1 MKNLLQGFLFEKSK
15 DRQPKISYYE
25 ADKMSVSLN
34 WFRCAQKRFQ
44 SSAWHVRES
53 SVFETEQM
61 RPHPVPWPI
70 SSVSG

>member
-1 MKNLLQGFLFEKSK
+1 
-15 DRQPKISYYE
+15 
-25 ADKMSVSLN
+25 MSASLN
-34 WFRCAQKRFQ
+34 WFRCAQKGFQ

-53 SVFETEQM
+53 SVLETEQI